1 MPYYL
6 ADDLIRSPSSLSEEN
21 NTQFAQNRTL
31 DGGVT
36 RDYFGNI
43 KRVWTLNY
51 DTVNKNDYF
60 TIRAI
65 YNNYLTAK
73 NAINFE
79 ITEDNYTI
87 LQTQVFMDIPT
98 RDFSVKGTDYLSNF
112 TVTLTEA

>member
-6 ADDLIRSPSSLSEEN
+6 DDLLIRRPSNLQEEN

-31 DGGVT
+31 DGSIN
-36 RDYFGNI
+36 RDYFGDI
-43 KRVWTLNY
+43 KRIWTLNY
-51 DTVNKNDYF
+51 QTVNKDDYF

-65 YNNYLTAK
+65 YNDYLTNK

-98 RDFSVKGTDYLSNF
+98 RGFSVKGTDYLSDF
-112 TVTLTEA
+112 TITLTES